1 MQGNRHIRHNHD
13 VCCCLDSQPTAVRG
27 YEYYSRRHQ
36 VAGFANSALQC
47 NAYFV
52 NVGYDVILA
61 AKVAMRTGTVVF
73 VNYALSHEALR
84 AHTSGHDRDC
94 E

>member
-1 MQGNRHIRHNHD
+1 
-13 VCCCLDSQPTAVRG
+13 
-27 YEYYSRRHQ
+27 
-36 VAGFANSALQC
+36 
-47 NAYFV
+47 V

-94 E
+94 

>member
-1 MQGNRHIRHNHD
+1 MTF
-13 VCCCLDSQPTAVRG
+13 TAVWTLSQQQF
-27 YEYYSRRHQ
+27 EVHQ

-61 AKVAMRTGTVVF
+61 AKVAIRTPSHMKRRELTPAGMIAI
-73 VNYALSHEALR
+73 VNKYLISKKCPFSREI
-84 AHTSGHDRDC
+84 
-94 E
+94 

>member
-1 MQGNRHIRHNHD
+1 MTFTAAWT
-13 VCCCLDSQPTAVRG
+13 LSQQQFEV
-27 YEYYSRRHQ
+27 HQ

-61 AKVAMRTGTVVF
+61 AKVAMRTGTEVF

-84 AHTSGHDRDC
+84 AHTSGHDSDC

>member
-1 MQGNRHIRHNHD
+1 MTFTAAWT
-13 VCCCLDSQPTAVRG
+13 LSQQQFEV
-27 YEYYSRRHQ
+27 HQ

-61 AKVAMRTGTVVF
+61 AKVAMRTGTEVF
-73 VNYALSHEALR
+73 VNYALLHEALR
-84 AHTSGHDRDC
+84 AYTSGHDSDC